1 MMPLTVQTICAAV
14 GGTVLQS
21 SGAALRDVTTDS
33 RRVPQEALF
42 IPLVGERFDGHA
54 YIEKALEA
62 GAAGCLTAK
71 TPEAL
76 LPGKFYI
83 QVPDTRLALKALAA
97 WYRGQFRL
105 PVVQVTGSVGKTTTK
120 EMIAA
125 VLTQKYETLR
135 TEGNLNNDIGA
146 PLTLL
151 RLMPEHEAAVIE
163 TGMNHFGEIRYL
175 GEMVRPDIAVI
186 TNVGDAHI
194 ENLGNTRQGIL
205 QAKCEIF
212 ENLTP
217 EGVAVLNGDDEL
229 LNTVTLPQII
239 LRCGEGEH
247 CEVRVTDIDDR
258 GLEGVACTVTTAKAA
273 YRLETSAP
281 GRHMVYPM
289 AMAAAIGERLGLT
302 AAEIVFLAFE
312 GVELLVE
319 RLFLLLE
326 AALLLLQVSAALLD
340 FLFVFGSGFMNF
352 LFRFHEHLALLI
364 LAALDGFVDDT
375 RCFGFCASDLTLRD
389 FLAIEHADQKED
401 KCYNQQSC
409 DEQDVTIPF
418 HCRNTPPVLQI
429 GCVCHEKVMLPP
441 ATPMHRAN
449 KQIHCLLYRFTSRK
463 SSNYAGKIVSLQENL
478 CKAYKAL
485 TTCSRND
492 RIIMSWKRNS
502 FSVFNLIDTRV

>member
-21 SGAALRDVTTDS
+21 SGAAVRDVTTDS

-247 CEVRVTDIDDR
+247 CDVRVTDIDDR
-258 GLEGVACTVTTAKAA
+258 GLRGGGALVCRGSALRRPGAGGRGLYRDNGTGGLSAGDGGAGAAHGLSHGHGGSHRRTAGPDGGGDRRGDGGLCTGREPDAPDPYGRGSAGHR
-273 YRLETSAP
+273 RLLQRQSAVHGGGHPYAGRQPAEKAP
-281 GRHMVYPM
+281 GGAGRH
-289 AMAAAIGERLGLT
+289 G
-302 AAEIVFLAFE
+302 
-312 GVELLVE
+312 
-319 RLFLLLE
+319 
-326 AALLLLQVSAALLD
+326 
-340 FLFVFGSGFMNF
+340 
-352 LFRFHEHLALLI
+352 
-364 LAALDGFVDDT
+364 
-375 RCFGFCASDLTLRD
+375 
-389 FLAIEHADQKED
+389 
-401 KCYNQQSC
+401 
-409 DEQDVTIPF
+409 
-418 HCRNTPPVLQI
+418 
-429 GCVCHEKVMLPP
+429 
-441 ATPMHRAN
+441 
-449 KQIHCLLYRFTSRK
+449 
-463 SSNYAGKIVSLQENL
+463 
-478 CKAYKAL
+478 
-485 TTCSRND
+485 
-492 RIIMSWKRNS
+492 
-502 FSVFNLIDTRV
+502 